1 MAMLYFTLDSSRAEH
16 EHTQGSMRR
25 LPGNQSRPRAGY
37 LFLTGT
43 HSSSQNEEGFFMEQ
57 PSLRTDAPS
66 SAAASDLGEG
76 VLTTEQLLAMYRM
89 MVLIRRVEES
99 LLELAESG
107 KIGGAM
113 HTAIG
118 HEGSAV
124 GMAAALRPDDYLT
137 CTYRGHH
144 HSLARGMDPKRAI
157 AEVLGRSDGFAG
169 GKGGSM
175 HFVDPSLGL
184 MGANGIV
191 GAQVPHAAGMALSSK
206 LQNQERIAITFFGD
220 GAIYQ
225 GVMHET
231 FNIASKWKLPII
243 FYCENNRYSEMTP
256 IARTSSVSEINLFA
270 RAYGMESVQIDG
282 NDVEAVYLAVTA
294 AAERARAGEGP
305 TFIEGLTY
313 RLSGHMAGDLETY
326 RTSEEIEM
334 QRQYEPLV
342 ALTQRLQA
350 HGVADADLEAIRA
363 EVEKEVEE
371 AVEFAQNSPW
381 PDKAEAYTDVYAV

>member
-1 MAMLYFTLDSSRAEH
+1 
-16 EHTQGSMRR
+16 
-25 LPGNQSRPRAGY
+25 
-37 LFLTGT
+37 
-43 HSSSQNEEGFFMEQ
+43 
-57 PSLRTDAPS
+57 
-66 SAAASDLGEG
+66 
-76 VLTTEQLLAMYRM
+76 MYRKM
-89 MVLIRRVEES
+89 FLIRRVEES

-118 HEGSAV
+118 HEGSAI

-144 HSLARGMDPKRAI
+144 HSLARGMDPNRAI
-157 AEVLGRSDGFAG
+157 AEVLGKADGFAK

-191 GAQVPHAAGMALSSK
+191 GAQVPHAAGMALASK
-206 LQNQERIAITFFGD
+206 LRNEGRVAITFFGD

-231 FNIASKWKLPII
+231 FNIASKWKLPLI

-256 IARTSSVSEINLFA
+256 IERTSSVSEIYQFA
-270 RAYGMESVQIDG
+270 RAYGMESMQIDG
-282 NDVEAVYLAVTA
+282 NDVEEVYLAISK

-313 RLSGHMAGDLETY
+313 RLAGHMAGDLETY
-326 RTSEEIEM
+326 RTPEEIEE
-334 QRQYEPLV
+334 QRKHEPLV
-342 ALTQRLQA
+342 RLA
-350 HGVADADLEAIRA
+350 DRLKAAGVEENTLEQIRA
-363 EVEKEVEE
+363 EVEQQVEA

-381 PDKAEAYTDVYAV
+381 PERAEAYTDVYAA

>member
-1 MAMLYFTLDSSRAEH
+1 MV
-16 EHTQGSMRR
+16 
-25 LPGNQSRPRAGY
+25 
-37 LFLTGT
+37 
-43 HSSSQNEEGFFMEQ
+43 Q

-66 SAAASDLGEG
+66 SSAATELGEG
-76 VLTTEQLLAMYRM
+76 VLPVEQLTQMYRTM
-89 MVLIRRVEES
+89 FLIRRVEES

-118 HEGSAV
+118 HEGSAL

-144 HSLARGMDPKRAI
+144 HSLARGMDTKRAI
-157 AEVLGRSDGFAG
+157 AEVLGRADGFAG

-191 GAQVPHAAGMALSSK
+191 GAQVPHAAGLALAAWQRGEDK
-206 LQNQERIAITFFGD
+206 VAITFFGD

-231 FNIASKWKLPII
+231 FNIASKWKLPVI

-256 IARTSSVSEINLFA
+256 IERTSSVMEIYMFA
-270 RAYGMESVQIDG
+270 RAYGMESIQIDG
-282 NDVEAVYLAVTA
+282 NDVEEVYQAISA
-294 AAERARAGEGP
+294 AAARARAGEGP

-334 QRQYEPLV
+334 QRQHEPLAV
-342 ALTQRLQA
+342 LAAKLTAR
-350 HGVADADLEAIRA
+350 GVAQEELERIRA
-363 EVEKEVEE
+363 EVEKEVEG

-381 PDKAEAYTDVYAV
+381 PELSEAYTDVYAL

>member
-1 MAMLYFTLDSSRAEH
+1 
-16 EHTQGSMRR
+16 
-25 LPGNQSRPRAGY
+25 
-37 LFLTGT
+37 
-43 HSSSQNEEGFFMEQ
+43 MEQ

-66 SAAASDLGEG
+66 SLAATNYASG
-76 VLTTEQLLAMYRM
+76 VLSTEQLLQMYRRM
-89 MVLIRRVEES
+89 FLIRRVEES

-118 HEGSAV
+118 HEGAAI
-124 GMAAALRPDDYLT
+124 GMAAALQPDDYLT

-157 AEVLGRSDGFAG
+157 AEVLGKADGFAK

-191 GAQVPHAAGMALSSK
+191 GAQVPHATGMALASK
-206 LQNQERIAITFFGD
+206 LRDDGRVAITFFGD
-220 GAIYQ
+220 GAIFQ
-225 GVMHET
+225 GLMHET
-231 FNIASKWKLPII
+231 FNMASKWKLPII

-256 IARTSSVSEINLFA
+256 ISRTSSVSEIYLFV

-282 NDVEAVYLAVTA
+282 NDVEDVYQAVKKA
-294 AAERARAGEGP
+294 AARARAGEGP
-305 TFIEGLTY
+305 TFIEGITY
-313 RLSGHMAGDLETY
+313 RLAGHMAGDLETY
-326 RTSEEIEM
+326 RSAEEIEM
-334 QRQYEPLV
+334 QRNHEPLV
-342 ALTQRLQA
+342 VLTERLTSR
-350 HGVADADLEAIRA
+350 GVAAAVLERIRA
-363 EVEKEVEE
+363 EVEVEVEE

-381 PDKAEAYTDVYAV
+381 PSLGEAYTDVYAL